1 MKYTLDDFVYLSN
14 HKKEIR
20 HKVEM
25 VNNKVVH
32 IFHYMIA
39 TPDLFKEEIERECRG
54 ITFNDYGECICRPF
68 HKFFNVGERED
79 TLPENIQWDKVTHI
93 LNKIDGSLLCPV
105 DIDGQIFWKTKK
117 SFYSDIAIKI
127 QNEWNKRH
135 EFWDKYN
142 SFIWKHGSPNC
153 TMMFEYIS
161 PDNRIV
167 IDYKTEELVYLC
179 QRDIESGKY
188 FDFAQLSYKYMNIN
202 QTVKSKLSYEEIINN
217 IKKEEGVEGYVFY
230 TSDDQAY
237 KVKTQ
242 WYLDRHHLLSS
253 LSYREIFKMI
263 AEEKIDDIISE
274 LRLNGYNKQVKII
287 ESLID
292 VYNERTETI
301 YNIVNECYADI
312 MYEES
317 DCGKRDILRKDFA
330 EIVSKTPYAG
340 ILFAMYDNKE
350 DQIDKMIQKNALRHL
365 AEVYKSKILFMGEEI
380 K

>member
-20 HKVEM
+20 HIVEKV
-25 VNNKVVH
+25 NGKDVH

-54 ITFNDYGECICRPF
+54 ITFNDFGECICRPF
-68 HKFFNVGERED
+68 HKFFNVGEREE
-79 TLPENIQWDKVTHI
+79 TLLKNIQWDKVTHV

-135 EFWDKYN
+135 EFWNKYN

-188 FDFAQLSYKYMNIN
+188 FDFAQITYNYMNIN
-202 QTVKSKLSYEEIINN
+202 QTIKNKIDYENIIYD
-217 IKKEEGVEGYVFY
+217 IKQEEEKEGYVFY
-230 TSDDQAY
+230 TSDNQAY

-253 LSYREIFKMI
+253 LSYKEIFKMI
-263 AEEKIDDIISE
+263 AEERIDDVVSE
-274 LRLNGYNKQVKII
+274 LRLNRYDKQVKII
-287 ESLID
+287 EFLIHEYS
-292 VYNERTETI
+292 VLIKHEHIVVNELYNE
-301 YNIVNECYADI
+301 I
-312 MYEES
+312 MFRLLGEEGREIS
-317 DCGKRDILRKDFA
+317 RKDFA
-330 EIVSKTPYAG
+330 ERASKTTYAG

-350 DQIDKMIQKNALRHL
+350 EQVEKIIQKNVLTFL
-365 AEVYKSKILFMGEEI
+365 MKTYKNKVLFMGDEQ
-380 K
+380 

>member
-39 TPDLFKEEIERECRG
+39 TPDLFKEEIEMDCRG
-54 ITFNDYGECICRPF
+54 ITFDDYGKCICRPF

-79 TLPENIQWDKVTHI
+79 TLPENIQWDKVNHI

-135 EFWDKYN
+135 EFWNKYN

-202 QTVKSKLSYEEIINN
+202 QTVKSKLGYEEIINN

-242 WYLDRHHLLSS
+242 WYLDRHHLFSS

-317 DCGKRDILRKDFA
+317 DCGKREILRKDFA
-330 EIVSKTPYAG
+330 ERVSKTTYAG

-365 AEVYKSKILFMGEEI
+365 AEIYKSKVLFMGDE
-380 K
+380 

>member
-54 ITFNDYGECICRPF
+54 ITFDDYGKCICRPF

-79 TLPENIQWDKVTHI
+79 TLPENIQWDKVNHI

-117 SFYSDIAIKI
+117 SFYSDVAIKI

-188 FDFAQLSYKYMNIN
+188 FDFNSDLCLTYYTFNGALSLEANFKNMI
-202 QTVKSKLSYEEIINN
+202 EN
-217 IKKEEGVEGYVFY
+217 IKEYKDVEGYVFY

-312 MYEES
+312 MYKES

-365 AEVYKSKILFMGEEI
+365 AEVYKSKILFMGDEQ
-380 K
+380 